1 VLAEDDEQ
9 FMTMVRLRL
18 TNSSLVSELGTFL
31 ERCEC
36 DVEQLG
42 PRMLDVGVR
51 HEINIEAALRQL
63 GALNCYQCEEIAGSV
78 FPGSPR
84 CVDCRHGLREFDA
97 AEARSPIRD
106 EWTRMEVEAYVKVW
120 QALHPEGHVELVT

>member
-1 VLAEDDEQ
+1 V
-9 FMTMVRLRL
+9 MVRLRL
-18 TNSSLVSELGTFL
+18 TDSTLVSELGTFL
-31 ERCEC
+31 QRCEC

-42 PRMLDVGVR
+42 PEMLDVGVR
-51 HEINIEAALRQL
+51 HEIDLEVALRRL
-63 GALNCYQCEEIAGSV
+63 GGRRCHQCGEEIAVSAC
-78 FPGSPR
+78 PGSLR

-97 AEARSPIRD
+97 VEAQSTIRH

>member
-9 FMTMVRLRL
+9 LLAMVRLRL

-31 ERCEC
+31 QRCEC

-51 HEINIEAALRQL
+51 HEIN
-63 GALNCYQCEEIAGSV
+63 S
-78 FPGSPR
+78 
-84 CVDCRHGLREFDA
+84 
-97 AEARSPIRD
+97 D